1 MTTDI
6 ARFEQEI
13 AVERAALLANL
24 ALLEDRARALTDW
37 RQQVRK
43 RPLQAVGAAA
53 AGGVLLALL
62 AGRRRAPVSAV
73 PAPDGADEA
82 PPRPHPIVD
91 RIVSA
96 LAVVAAERVFEA
108 LGVLLPAA
116 DERNE
121 DDPPAAPS
129 PAPTPTRDP

>member
-43 RPLQAVGAAA
+43 RPLQAVGVAA
-53 AGGVLLALL
+53 AGGVLLALM
-62 AGRRRAPVSAV
+62 AGRRRSPVSAA

-82 PPRPHPIVD
+82 RPRPHPIVD

-96 LAVVAAERVFEA
+96 LAVVAAERVFAA
-108 LGVLLPAA
+108 LGTAFPSLA
-116 DERNE
+116 DTGDRKQ
-121 DDPPAAPS
+121 PS
-129 PAPTPTRDP
+129 PAPAREP